1 MHLYYYLGEDGKR
14 VYTLKVSGL
23 ILFYY
28 FCREKLLRVMLLL
41 LLILV
46 GYLYIIMMPIARFSP
61 DDKYSRERVTCK
73 ERYGCLLTQQPD
85 MKL

>member
-1 MHLYYYLGEDGKR
+1 MISVERKPYWSRHVFCSSRYILG
-14 VYTLKVSGL
+14 VVFTLL
-23 ILFYY
+23 
-28 FCREKLLRVMLLL
+28 
-41 LLILV
+41 
-46 GYLYIIMMPIARFSP
+46 ARFSP